1 MKKTTTFYIFE
12 IGALYFLIIFT
23 LSTVIAF
30 YQLLIGDE
38 FVNNFFNLILA
49 CFLQLT
55 VGWLSFASMG
65 RIKIN
70 ESEIVVDRNFKRY
83 RLDSSTIKVSL
94 GKKYSVRGFASYPI
108 FLEGKIIGDSNQI
121 VKLKF
126 LGNKRKNKALFNY
139 YQEHLQPLAIKK
151 ESLDQKKSTSED
163 FEKKVLA
170 SKERLTFHL
179 SDLVEFG
186 ADKGN
191 LTKTVFYHP
200 IENKLYVGKSVP
212 FPIIFTPSAVL
223 FYGIYWLTERIS
235 LHGFLPLVLSFII
248 MFLIAR
254 WQFKH
259 RKQTQIVNVLPY
271 DIPENYL
278 STQKSNGLKTYVL
291 IFTFGLAT
299 MGLSIIYLFW
309 GSFLLLFLSFVM
321 WYLFIILALSG
332 QFKKTKYLKIL
343 EKVETF
349 Y

>member
-139 YQEHLQPLAIKK
+139 YQEHL
-151 ESLDQKKSTSED
+151 
-163 FEKKVLA
+163 
-170 SKERLTFHL
+170 
-179 SDLVEFG
+179 
-186 ADKGN
+186 
-191 LTKTVFYHP
+191 
-200 IENKLYVGKSVP
+200 
-212 FPIIFTPSAVL
+212 
-223 FYGIYWLTERIS
+223 
-235 LHGFLPLVLSFII
+235 
-248 MFLIAR
+248 
-254 WQFKH
+254 
-259 RKQTQIVNVLPY
+259 
-271 DIPENYL
+271 
-278 STQKSNGLKTYVL
+278 
-291 IFTFGLAT
+291 
-299 MGLSIIYLFW
+299 
-309 GSFLLLFLSFVM
+309 
-321 WYLFIILALSG
+321 
-332 QFKKTKYLKIL
+332 
-343 EKVETF
+343 
-349 Y
+349 